1 MENPVIFRSDDY
13 MVKPTITIGSV
24 THEIKTLT
32 GKDWRI
38 LGEFL
43 NADVQPK
50 HVDYLEKHAEFIAN
64 FFDGVTTDD
73 ILNLPIGDIMPLYS
87 AIQRY
92 FTQSISTKLEESSKN
107 VPTDGAA

>member
-1 MENPVIFRSDDY
+1 
-13 MVKPTITIGSV
+13 MVKPTITIGGV

-43 NADVQPK
+43 NADIQPQ
-50 HVDYLEKHAEFIAN
+50 HVDYIEKHAAFIAN
-64 FFDGVTTDD
+64 FFDGVTADD
-73 ILNLPIGDIMPLYS
+73 VLNLPLADILPLYS

-92 FTQSISTKLEESSKN
+92 FTQSISEKLETISKN
-107 VPTDGAA
+107 VPADSAA

>member
-1 MENPVIFRSDDY
+1 
-13 MVKPTITIGSV
+13 MVKPTITIGGV

-38 LGEFL
+38 LGEFI
-43 NADVQPK
+43 NADIQPK
-50 HVDYLEKHAEFIAN
+50 HVDYIEKHAEFIAH

-87 AIQRY
+87 DIQRY
-92 FTQSISTKLEESSKN
+92 FTQSISAKLEEISKN